1 MPNDRKHALIFLTK
15 KASLEPDIDNR
26 QSLIRSLLGG
36 TRFRDINVRFELFI
50 QHTFWPKLVENQNVD
65 PKVLS

>member
-1 MPNDRKHALIFLTK
+1 MPNDRNHALIFLIK

-26 QSLIRSLLGG
+26 QSLIRNLLGG
-36 TRFRDINVRFELFI
+36 TCFRDINVRSESFI
-50 QHTFWPKLVENQNVD
+50 HHTLWPKLVENQNVD